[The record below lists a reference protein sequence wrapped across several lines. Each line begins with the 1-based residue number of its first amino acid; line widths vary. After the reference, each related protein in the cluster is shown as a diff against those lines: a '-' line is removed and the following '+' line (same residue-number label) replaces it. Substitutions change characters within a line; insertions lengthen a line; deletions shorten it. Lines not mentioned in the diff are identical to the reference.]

1 MIHYAGHR
9 GRGERVRRLVW
20 RVVAYPAAVASVW
33 FAITWSL
40 RANAEEPSAATPKR
54 PSVTRASSR
63 PSPAVVQR
71 VVADYFSKKEGYEP
85 GDLITRHN
93 VQAIL
98 KQLRQRGIVPKDA
111 KEILQAALP
120 ENHFLVELSRSTR
133 GRRFLRKTKNEELI
147 YDRLDRI
154 AGVPNGQRMLRDL
167 VKLPD
172 AHRYA
177 PMRPAQGTP
186 SMLDL
191 LPKRGSS
198 RTRTIPNYAKP
209 TGRIYTE
216 ADLVKRLRESL
227 R

>member
-1 MIHYAGHR
+1 MIRYAGHR
-9 GRGERVRRLVW
+9 GGRERIRRLLW
-20 RVVAYPAAVASVW
+20 RFFAYPAAVASVW
-33 FAITWSL
+33 FAIVWSL
-40 RANAEEPSAATPKR
+40 RANAEEPSAAAPKR
-54 PSVTRASSR
+54 PSVTRASNR
-63 PSPAVVQR
+63 PSPAVVR
-71 VVADYFSKKEGYEP
+71 RMVADYFSNKADYER
-85 GDLITRHN
+85 GDLITRRD

-111 KEILQAALP
+111 KEILEAALP
-120 ENHFLVELSRSTR
+120 ESHFLVELSRSTR

-177 PMRPAQGTP
+177 PMRPARGTP

-198 RTRTIPNYAKP
+198 RTRTIRDYSKP

-216 ADLVKRLRESL
+216 DDLVKRLGDSFR
-227 R
+227 

>member
-1 MIHYAGHR
+1 M
-9 GRGERVRRLVW
+9 RRWVW

-33 FAITWSL
+33 LAITWSL
-40 RANAEEPSAATPKR
+40 RANAEEPRAATPKR

-63 PSPAVVQR
+63 PSPAVVRR
-71 VVADYFSKKEGYEP
+71 VVADYFSKKDGYER
-85 GDLITRHN
+85 GDLITRRD

-98 KQLRQRGIVPKDA
+98 KRLRQRGIVPRDA
-111 KEILQAALP
+111 KEILGAALP
-120 ENHFLVELSRSTR
+120 ESHFLVELSKSTQ

-177 PMRPAQGTP
+177 PIRPARGTP
-186 SMLDL
+186 SMLEL

>member
-1 MIHYAGHR
+1 MIRYAGHR
-9 GRGERVRRLVW
+9 GGRERIRRLLW
-20 RVVAYPAAVASVW
+20 RFFAYPAAVASVW
-33 FAITWSL
+33 FAIVWSL
-40 RANAEEPSAATPKR
+40 RVNAEEPRVVSPKP
-54 PSVTRASSR
+54 PSVARSSSR
-63 PSPAVVQR
+63 PSLAVVRR
-71 VVADYFSKKEGYEP
+71 VVADYFSKKTDYER
-85 GDLITRHN
+85 GDLITRRD
-93 VQAIL
+93 VQTIL
-98 KQLRQRGIVPKDA
+98 KQLRKRGIVPKNA
-111 KEILQAALP
+111 KEILEAALP
-120 ENHFLVELSRSTR
+120 ESHFLVELSRSTR

-177 PMRPAQGTP
+177 PMRPARGTP
-186 SMLDL
+186 SMLEL

-216 ADLVKRLRESL
+216 ADLVKRLGESL